1 MCVETATEANA
12 TAAFRA
18 GRLPAERNAEP
29 TTDGIS
35 RPRKAEGVMPN
46 DKRGIESGSWVRSRK

>member
-12 TAAFRA
+12 TAACRA
-18 GRLPAERNAEP
+18 GRLPAERTAEP

-46 DKRGIESGSWVRSRK
+46 DKGGIEAGCLVRV